1 MSQIKNTMKSKISKR
16 RLAKKINQEEMKIKQ
31 QSKCRKNFYQREIDL
46 PLLAQDSY
54 NEFED
59 KK

>member
-1 MSQIKNTMKSKISKR
+1 MKSKISKR